1 MLKNYI
7 AAKLGN
13 KVLIKLIVPELDNT
27 FDIFIPVN
35 EIIWKVKKLIIK
47 SIYDLTGG
55 ALEVNREYTLINKL
69 NSMEYD
75 NNAIIIK
82 DMIIYLKFLISVK
95 EDNNNIININS
106 IK

>member
-1 MLKNYI
+1 MKM
-7 AAKLGN
+7 KN

-75 NNAIIIK
+75 NNAIIINT
-82 DMIIYLKFLISVK
+82 DIRNASELLLISVK

>member
-1 MLKNYI
+1 MK
-7 AAKLGN
+7 N

-75 NNAIIIK
+75 NNAIIINT
-82 DMIIYLKFLISVK
+82 DIRNASELLLISVK